1 MEHQYIIFINQSQP
15 ITVRD
20 LLGHPVVLSHR
31 RFNNSQSQTEGS
43 QIPSTISDLTFT
55 EKKTGR
61 VHIDIRFEKREH
73 GDGDPFDG
81 QGGTLAHAFFPV
93 FGGDAHFDD
102 DEKWTK
108 GSFSGAAKY
117 SRNRL

>member
-1 MEHQYIIFINQSQP
+1 MHFAVHTYSSKNKECQTIRSRSP
-15 ITVRD
+15 TV
-20 LLGHPVVLSHR
+20 VA
-31 RFNNSQSQTEGS
+31 
-43 QIPSTISDLTFT
+43 DLTFT
-55 EKKTGR
+55 EKKSGR

-102 DEKWTK
+102 DERWTK
-108 GSFSGAAKY
+108 GSFSGASAV
-117 SRNRL
+117 SLSMSHLI